1 MQQFSGNTL
10 KMLCSWQAIDGRLSV
25 SFTLKILENVC
36 SHGSRQF
43 SYSDDTFA
51 VLQSSDTV
59 LNVLMQFWVIS
70 KRKKSGLIIQFSYK
84 LFLLYKLVKTANVYC
99 CTGNTSY
106 LQCLVIAPTIFNT
119 VHNHIQSKDV
129 WTLWSSSI
137 SEAKMFFLQL
147 KFVLAHLS

>member
-25 SFTLKILENVC
+25 SLTLKILENVC

-59 LNVLMQFWVIS
+59 LNVLMQF
-70 KRKKSGLIIQFSYK
+70 
-84 LFLLYKLVKTANVYC
+84 
-99 CTGNTSY
+99 
-106 LQCLVIAPTIFNT
+106 
-119 VHNHIQSKDV
+119 
-129 WTLWSSSI
+129 
-137 SEAKMFFLQL
+137 
-147 KFVLAHLS
+147 